1 MTTKVLQEAAVRG
14 DQIAAM
20 LAEMQHPRG
29 AADLKLAEPISGIP
43 GVSGWAAC
51 KHGQAAQTLT
61 FVSREVMGESEVLVY
76 GLAEE
81 ETDDFQLCSVSWADN
96 FWIMSDSW
104 ANLETMMKELGCGG
118 KWLVTD
124 LIHSLCSCTVPHSVA
139 LGQPSYMPGWSESWQ
154 RSPEG

>member
-1 MTTKVLQEAAVRG
+1 MASFGHQDSLRRGEAEVTTKVLQEAAVRG

-61 FVSREVMGESEVLVY
+61 FVSREVMGESE
-76 GLAEE
+76 
-81 ETDDFQLCSVSWADN
+81 SWSTV
-96 FWIMSDSW
+96 WQKRRPTIS
-104 ANLETMMKELGCGG
+104 
-118 KWLVTD
+118 
-124 LIHSLCSCTVPHSVA
+124 SCAASRGPITS
-139 LGQPSYMPGWSESWQ
+139 GS
-154 RSPEG
+154 